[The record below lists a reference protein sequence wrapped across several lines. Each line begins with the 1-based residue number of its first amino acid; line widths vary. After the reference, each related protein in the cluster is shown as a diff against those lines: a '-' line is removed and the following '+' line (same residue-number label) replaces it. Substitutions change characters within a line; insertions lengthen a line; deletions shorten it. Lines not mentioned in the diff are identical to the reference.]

1 LDSVLSNHYAEFVE
15 VDHNEDEEYN
25 ELHPRYWT
33 NHGYVYSLGDGIIVV
48 YGLYNVTAGE
58 WFYLAVL
65 ILLGWLLI

>member
-1 LDSVLSNHYAEFVE
+1 LGSVLSNHYTVIVEEDQQE
-15 VDHNEDEEYN
+15 VDEYN

-58 WFYLAVL
+58 WFYLVAL
-65 ILLGWLLI
+65 I

>member
-1 LDSVLSNHYAEFVE
+1 MGSVLSNHYTAIVE
-15 VDHNEDEEYN
+15 EDQQEPDEYN

-58 WFYLAVL
+58 WFYLVAL
-65 ILLGWLLI
+65 IS